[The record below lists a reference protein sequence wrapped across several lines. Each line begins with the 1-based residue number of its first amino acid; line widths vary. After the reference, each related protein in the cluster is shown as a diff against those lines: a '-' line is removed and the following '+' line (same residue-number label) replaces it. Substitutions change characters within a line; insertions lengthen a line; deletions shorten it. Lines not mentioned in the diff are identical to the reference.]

1 MLPPPS
7 ILLSCLLHI
16 QGSQGKDYFSLCVHL
31 AASTMGSAA
40 LLNACMRSSTWGR
53 GKRLLCA
60 LCIGSWDDRHVVTS
74 HRSLESPVPCWGHSM
89 WLGKDKVGAVG
100 KQQGCALAT
109 AGQGQGRACLGSDE
123 VRVLGHAVEMGFVV
137 MDNKLC
143 RSVGG
148 THWLKNQLVYLIC
161 RITSREEIPGKSCVC
176 LNAIGMVV
184 GTLRKAYL
192 VDSN

>member
-60 LCIGSWDDRHVVTS
+60 LCIGSWGDRHVVTS

-109 AGQGQGRACLGSDE
+109 AGQGQGRTCMFGEWWSESAGSRGGDGICCHGQQALQVCGWHTLAQEPTCLSHLQDH
-123 VRVLGHAVEMGFVV
+123 L
-137 MDNKLC
+137 
-143 RSVGG
+143 
-148 THWLKNQLVYLIC
+148 
-161 RITSREEIPGKSCVC
+161 
-176 LNAIGMVV
+176 
-184 GTLRKAYL
+184 
-192 VDSN
+192 